1 MSNVDSNHNKK
12 AHNQVRNNYYLIWLV
27 IYMTIGLVISY
38 LLPFPL
44 SFAVVLIGLLL
55 LTVLR
60 VEVNLR
66 REGIGGIKGLYKSLS
81 SSRHDSDIRRY
92 AVGDLAFSPKF
103 YCLNCGYE
111 HREYSCPRCGS
122 KVVRTG

>member
-1 MSNVDSNHNKK
+1 MSNVDSNKNNKD
-12 AHNQVRNNYYLIWLV
+12 HNQVRNKYYLIWFF
-27 IYMTIGLVISY
+27 IYMSTGLVISY

-44 SFAVVLIGLLL
+44 SFVVVLMGLLL
-55 LTVLR
+55 LTVFR

-66 REGIGGIKGLYKSLS
+66 REGLGGIKGLYRSLS
-81 SSRHDSDIRRY
+81 SSPHDSNSSRY
-92 AVGDLAFSPKF
+92 AFSPKF

>member
-1 MSNVDSNHNKK
+1 
-12 AHNQVRNNYYLIWLV
+12 
-27 IYMTIGLVISY
+27 MTIGLVISY

-66 REGIGGIKGLYKSLS
+66 REGIGGIKGLYESLS
-81 SSRHDSDIRRY
+81 SRQRPDSDISRY
-92 AVGDLAFSPKF
+92 AAGDLAFSPKF